1 MDLNAVALIAVG
13 VASAALGLVIY
24 LRAPSRPANRL
35 WCLHALLVTGW
46 ALLNYGIV
54 VAKDPVVVV
63 AYLRLVHLLSAFV
76 LVTFVDFCSFFPDRL
91 VSSWSLQRVL
101 LYGSALVFGGIA
113 CLPGIVRSI
122 EMTPEGPN
130 VEFGWPLA
138 LLGLYAIGLLSVAN
152 GLLWTKSRQLH
163 GVARVQTVYVLA
175 AAIGFQVMVL
185 ITNVILP
192 VITGNTTYSR
202 WGVVTYFFTIA
213 TVTAAMAKHS
223 LWDLGSAGRRAA
235 AGVLAVGSL
244 GIAAGLA
251 VSVLLGRMRLYVD
264 DPARL
269 TAFWLV
275 IGTALGFTFTPAYQY
290 FRGLLGRNADEDR
303 ERTAKLLRRLEAAVV
318 RSPGNETLLMPMLEA
333 AEEFFGTAF
342 VAAYLRRSG
351 SVYECVGLV
360 DPHSYVATQ
369 APFLAAG
376 NLSGPALRLLNVEG
390 LQEPL
395 YAGDVL
401 RFDASP
407 HAAERLSAMESLHA
421 SVVIPMVWQER
432 PLGFFILGPKLSR
445 DIFTAFEASMFAALG
460 AHAAVALK
468 NHELRAQILA
478 EKERTEKI
486 ISQMASGLVAVD
498 SRGIISVVNASAC
511 ELLHR
516 KSSDLVGRHLH
527 ILPASLQASLS
538 DALQTG
544 RGSNNPG
551 LPLFSDGELRVALST
566 FALTNPE
573 GGNDGAAVLFHDLS
587 TEDALRRAQQE
598 AERLRFIRAISAGMA
613 HEIRN
618 PLVAIRTFAELAP
631 RRLDDP
637 EFRESFLDVARS
649 EVGRLEDLVEQFM
662 TLARPTSYA
671 WENVNLRQ
679 LAEGAAAAVSA
690 SAESR
695 GIGISVVLPEELPE
709 LRGNET
715 RLHQAL
721 LNLLLNALDATPAG
735 GRVEVRVQ
743 PRIAGG
749 QERLGIGVWNSHSY
763 IPPEQMV
770 SLFEPFFTT
779 KASGT
784 GLGLT
789 ICHTIAEEHGG
800 EVAVRSDEQT
810 GTEFTL
816 LLPLTPDHQRHPVTT
831 A

>member
-13 VASAALGLVIY
+13 VASAALGLVVY

-35 WCLHALLVTGW
+35 WCLHAVLVTGW

-54 VAKDPVVVV
+54 AATDPDIAVV
-63 AYLRLVHLLSAFV
+63 YLRLVHLLSAFV

-91 VSSWSLQRVL
+91 TSSWPRQRVL

-113 CLPGIVRSI
+113 SLPGIVRSI
-122 EMTPEGPN
+122 EMTPQGPD

-152 GLLWTKSRQLH
+152 GLLWNKSRQLH

-175 AAIGFQVMVL
+175 AAIGFQAMVL
-185 ITNVILP
+185 ITNVLLP
-192 VITGNTTYSR
+192 VITGNTQYSR

-223 LWDLGSAGRRAA
+223 LWDLGTAGRRAA
-235 AGVLAVGSL
+235 AAILAVGSL
-244 GIAAGLA
+244 GLAGALA
-251 VSVLLGRMRLYVD
+251 VSVLLGDMRLYVD

-269 TAFWLV
+269 TVFWLAV
-275 IGTALGFTFTPAYQY
+275 GTAFGFTFSPVYQY
-290 FRGLLGRNADEDR
+290 FRGLLGRNPDEER
-303 ERTAKLLRRLEAAVV
+303 ERTARLLRRLEAAVV

-342 VAAYLRRSG
+342 VAAYLRRPG
-351 SVYECVGLV
+351 GVYECVGLV
-360 DPHSYVATQ
+360 DRHSYVTTH
-369 APFLAAG
+369 APFLATG
-376 NLSGPALRLLNVEG
+376 MSGPALRLLNVEG

-407 HAAERLSAMESLHA
+407 YAAERLSAMESLHA
-421 SVVIPMVWQER
+421 SVVIPVVWQER

-445 DIFTAFEASMFAALG
+445 DIFTASETSMFATLG

-486 ISQMASGLVAVD
+486 ISQMGSGLVAVD

-516 KSSDLVGRHLH
+516 RSSDLVGRHLH
-527 ILPASLQASLS
+527 ILPASLQTSLS

-544 RGSNNPG
+544 RGGNNPG
-551 LPLFSDGELRVALST
+551 LPLFPDGELRVALST
-566 FALTNPE
+566 FVLTGPE
-573 GGNDGAAVLFHDLS
+573 GSNDGAAVLFRDLS
-587 TEDALRRAQQE
+587 TEDALRRAE
-598 AERLRFIRAISAGMA
+598 KETERLGFIRAISAGMA

-671 WENVNLRQ
+671 WETVNLRQ

-695 GIGISVVLPEELPE
+695 GIGVSVVVPEELPE

-735 GRVEVRVQ
+735 GCVEVRVQ

-770 SLFEPFFTT
+770 CLFEPFFTT
-779 KASGT
+779 KATGT

-816 LLPLTPDHQRHPVTT
+816 LLPLTPNHQRHPVTT